1 MNHVKRE
8 KKIEDQTKRGGNLSD
23 NRKKTGEKIRILEST
38 ILEGPAVNNSSS
50 RENESKR
57 INSSP

>member
-1 MNHVKRE
+1 MLRE
-8 KKIEDQTKRGGNLSD
+8 RQTTEDQMKRGGNLSD
-23 NRKKTGEKIRILEST
+23 NRKKTGEKLRILEST

-50 RENESKR
+50 RENEGKER

>member
-1 MNHVKRE
+1 M
-8 KKIEDQTKRGGNLSD
+8 KRGGNLSD
-23 NRKKTGEKIRILEST
+23 NRKKTGEKLRILEST

-50 RENESKR
+50 RENEGKER